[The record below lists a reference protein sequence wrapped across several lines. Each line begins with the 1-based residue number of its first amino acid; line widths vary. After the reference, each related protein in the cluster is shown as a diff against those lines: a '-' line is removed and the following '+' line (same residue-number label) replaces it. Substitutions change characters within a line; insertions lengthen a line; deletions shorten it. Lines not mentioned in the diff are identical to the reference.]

1 MNAEL
6 IDSVAARWC
15 QLGAMLNVQAT
26 GQTTDIERL
35 LLDTARVGSAN
46 SRIFILAASWL
57 ARYGG
62 DYVAKQRLAQKIGDE
77 LEAEHRPVMGFLLE
91 WAREHSESSKKH
103 FDRAMKAC
111 GRAKDFRPLLE
122 VDRRNAFLIRLA
134 EQQASA
140 LSRKWG
146 RWMENFEL
154 KANAIRPVEWITEN
168 NPSLAHRA
176 LTGGDLAASVLAE
189 CNESGAIESEAEL
202 ARRCGASRPAC
213 RAAIRKLQR
222 AGLLRECAKQGRAR
236 PVGAIL
242 SCPQGSRVDTLQKQI

>member
-103 FDRAMKAC
+103 FDRAIKAC
-111 GRAKDFRPLLE
+111 GRD
-122 VDRRNAFLIRLA
+122 
-134 EQQASA
+134 
-140 LSRKWG
+140 
-146 RWMENFEL
+146 
-154 KANAIRPVEWITEN
+154 

-242 SCPQGSRVDTLQKQI
+242 SCPR